1 MDESGSRKYVSPS
14 PPVIDDNLSES
25 AGGRRR
31 VVEIRCGFA
40 ELARREADMLAA
52 RATAMKARYAEQLD
66 VVAKAEAAASEGST
80 QVAKEEAHRKYRAVV
95 TVSRTHTQVETA
107 AGEWLEAINRI
118 NAQAR
123 LIESSLTRERATA
136 NAMRAQLVEVMERAE
151 SGATMADQAIVAC
164 RAAEAALEAER
175 DAASLEA
182 DATPMPAGVPDG
194 PVATADAAAPPP
206 AAPQAA
212 TLALSVAPVTIPEEP
227 QNSDWL
233 VIDLKSPQPQVV
245 TRLLRRDRHVMATLV
260 ERLAGSDVAARSCW
274 QLLLSNF
281 VDAVVGV
288 AIEDAALELDTANE
302 FWSQF
307 TPDEACA
314 VAHGLAALGFRFD
327 GFGSFAGGRI
337 PSRRDLAMAVGS
349 AGLLPVRVRHWPDPE
364 DAAFLFRG
372 ARAAADTFIASEA
385 PALTLGELVRL
396 LGRRAEPL
404 ADLWNEWDRIRPLLF
419 LTTL

>member
-1 MDESGSRKYVSPS
+1 MDESGSRKYIPPS
-14 PPVIDDNLSES
+14 PPDVDDDLAES

-31 VVEIRCGFA
+31 LVEIRCGFA
-40 ELARREADMLAA
+40 ELARREADMLAV
-52 RATAMKARYAEQLD
+52 RAGDMKARYAEQMD
-66 VVAKAEAAASEGST
+66 VVARAEAAAAVGST
-80 QVAKEEAHRKYRAVV
+80 QAAKEEAHRKYRSVA
-95 TVSRTHTQVETA
+95 TVSRTHTQIETA

-123 LIESSLTRERATA
+123 LVESSLTRERATA
-136 NAMRAQLVEVMERAE
+136 NALRVQLVESMERAE
-151 SGATMADQAIVAC
+151 SGATMADEAMAAC
-164 RAAEAALEAER
+164 QAAEAALEADRGGSEVEATEVLGPMR
-175 DAASLEA
+175 VANTSAAAS
-182 DATPMPAGVPDG
+182 
-194 PVATADAAAPPP
+194 DAAAP
-206 AAPQAA
+206 
-212 TLALSVAPVTIPEEP
+212 LALSVAPAPLPDESQSSE
-227 QNSDWL
+227 WL
-233 VIDLKSPQPQVV
+233 VIDIRSPEPQVI
-245 TRLLRRDRHVMATLV
+245 TRLLRRDGHVMGALV
-260 ERLAGSDVAARSCW
+260 DRIAGTDVAARSCW

-281 VDAVVGV
+281 VDAIVGT
-288 AIEDAALELDTANE
+288 AIEDAALELDTTNE

-327 GFGSFAGGRI
+327 GLGSFAGGRI
-337 PSRRDLAMAVGS
+337 PARRDLAMAVGS
-349 AGLLPVRVRHWPDPE
+349 AGLFPVRVRHWPEPE

-419 LTTL
+419 ATTL